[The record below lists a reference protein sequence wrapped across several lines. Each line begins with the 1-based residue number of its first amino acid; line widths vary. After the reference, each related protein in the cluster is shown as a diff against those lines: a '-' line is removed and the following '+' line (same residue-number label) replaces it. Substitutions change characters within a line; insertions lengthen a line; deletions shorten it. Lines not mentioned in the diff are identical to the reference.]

1 MSMGGEEFLIVIQG
15 LSVTD
20 CLDIAERIRFII
32 ESSSLTISDGRT
44 VRYTTSIG
52 VSFFHLER
60 IEDFH
65 NAFKEADKLL
75 YNAKEQGRN
84 RVNSSYG
91 VNSVKKT
98 IS

>member
-1 MSMGGEEFLIVIQG
+1 
-15 LSVTD
+15 
-20 CLDIAERIRFII
+20 
-32 ESSSLTISDGRT
+32 
-44 VRYTTSIG
+44 IG

-75 YNAKEQGRN
+75 YNAKEQDRN